1 MKTLTIVRHAKSD
14 WENDTL
20 NDEYRPL
27 NERGYMD
34 ARVMSKQIAKK
45 IDKPDYWLTS
55 PAIRAYSTAIIFAN
69 AFKFDADNIVIKQ
82 KIYEA
87 TIKNLNQIISSIP
100 DNYKHVILF
109 GHNPSLTNYF
119 NEISDSYADNIPTC
133 GTLHITSPANKWK
146 EFSNS
151 KLQNDFYLYPK
162 EYNK

>member
-14 WENDTL
+14 WANDTL
-20 NDEYRPL
+20 HDAHRPL

-34 ARVMSKQIAKK
+34 ANVIAKQTVKK
-45 IDKPDYWLTS
+45 IEKPDYWLTS

-69 AFKFDADNIVIKQ
+69 AFKFDAEKIVIKQ

-87 TIKNLNQIISSIP
+87 TVKNLKQIVSAIP

-119 NEISDSYADNIPTC
+119 NEISDSFADNIPTC
-133 GTLHITSPANKWK
+133 GVLHLTSPANKWK
-146 EFSNS
+146 EFSNT

-162 EYNK
+162 EI

>member
-14 WENDTL
+14 WGNDTL
-20 NDEYRPL
+20 HDAYRPL

-34 ARVMSKQIAKK
+34 AQVIAKQVFKK
-45 IDKPDYWLTS
+45 IEKPDYWLTS

-69 AFKFDADNIVIKQ
+69 TFKFDAEKIVIKQ

-87 TIKNLNQIISSIP
+87 TIKNVKQIVSDIP

-119 NEISDSYADNIPTC
+119 NDVSDSYADNIPTC
-133 GTLHITSPANKWK
+133 GALHITSSVNKWK
-146 EFSNS
+146 EFSNTQ
-151 KLQNDFYLYPK
+151 LQNDFYLYPK
-162 EYNK
+162 EL

>member
-14 WENDTL
+14 WGNDTL
-20 NDEYRPL
+20 HDAHRPL

-34 ARVMSKQIAKK
+34 ANVIAKQAVKK
-45 IDKPDYWLTS
+45 IEKPDYWLTS

-69 AFKFDADNIVIKQ
+69 AFKFDAEKIVIKQ

-87 TIKNLNQIISSIP
+87 TIKNLKQIVNSIP

-133 GTLHITSPANKWK
+133 GVLHITSPSNKWK
-146 EFSNS
+146 EFSNT

-162 EYNK
+162 EI